1 MKKLRHT
8 TNLVYS
14 ASLIVMVLVLWQ
26 MATGS
31 GWVPAF
37 MLPSPVEVVR
47 ALIKDMPT
55 LLRNAK
61 VTLAEAG
68 AGLAIGTALGLITAI
83 LMNRFEVVYRAVY
96 PLVVLTQTIPTIAIA
111 PLLVLWLGYGM
122 APKVALIVIVTFFPI
137 TVALYD
143 GFQSQDRDMVR
154 LMQAMGA
161 SRSQIFRFVTWPA
174 GLPAFYAGLRM
185 AVSYAVVGGVIA
197 EWIGGDKGLGVYM
210 TLAQKSYAYDKMF
223 AVILFISLMSLVL
236 IGLVGLLQKL
246 NMPWEE
252 EQ

>member
-1 MKKLRHT
+1 MKKLSHT

-26 MATGS
+26 IATGS

-47 ALIKDMPT
+47 ALVKDMPT

-68 AGLAIGTALGLITAI
+68 AGLVIGTALGLFTAI

-161 SRSQIFRFVTWPA
+161 GRAQIFRFVTWPA
-174 GLPAFYAGLRM
+174 GLPSFYAGLRM

-223 AVILFISLMSLVL
+223 AVILFISLMSLIL

-252 EQ
+252 KQ